1 MGTAAGR
8 GRDDSGRPRNT
19 RPRDALGRPL
29 PYGSEGVPRIPDDL
43 ELSPAETL
51 AYAQDLLDRGQAFS
65 AHEVLEAAWKNGPE
79 HERALWQ
86 GLAQLA
92 VGITHVQRGNR
103 AGAAALLRRASTR
116 LSLVD
121 RPAPY
126 GVDMAGLVAYADAL
140 AGDVEN
146 AGDIAPARLRTG
158 LRATIRQTATR
169 EVYRNNWLTLRE
181 DDIVRPDGSAGI
193 YAVVDKPTYALVIP
207 YDADQDRFHLV
218 EQFRYALGLRRW
230 EFPQGTA
237 PDQHHLDPETLAHR
251 ELREETGLRAQT
263 MERLGQLDVAAGMS
277 SQRGWVF
284 LATGLTEGEHQRE
297 HEEQDMHSAWFSRA
311 ELDRMIR
318 DGEVT
323 DAQSIAA
330 LTFLLLRESRIQR

>member
-1 MGTAAGR
+1 MGTAAR
-8 GRDDSGRPRNT
+8 DRDDSGRPRST

-29 PYGSEGVPRIPDDL
+29 PYGSEGVARIPDDL
-43 ELSPAETL
+43 ELSADETL
-51 AYAQDLLDRGQAFS
+51 VYAQDLLDRGQAFS

-103 AGAAALLRRASTR
+103 TGAAALLRRASGR
-116 LSLVD
+116 LALVG

-126 GVDMAGLVAYADAL
+126 GVDVLRLADVAATLADDIDEA
-140 AGDVEN
+140 A
-146 AGDIAPARLRTG
+146 DIAPARLRIH
-158 LRATIRQTATR
+158 LRASVRQTATR
-169 EVYRNNWLTLRE
+169 EVYRNSWLTLRE
-181 DDIVRPDGSAGI
+181 DEIVRPDGSPGV
-193 YAVVDKPTYALVIP
+193 YAVVDKTTYALVIP
-207 YDADQDRFHLV
+207 YDPDQNRFHLV
-218 EQFRYALGLRRW
+218 EQFRYPLGLRRW

-237 PDQHHLDPETLAHR
+237 PEQIDLDPIALAHR
-251 ELREETGLRAQT
+251 ELREETGLRAER

-284 LATGLTEGEHQRE
+284 LATGLTEGEHERE
-297 HEEQDMHSAWFSRA
+297 PEEQDMHSGWFSRG

-318 DGEVT
+318 DGEIT
-323 DAQSIAA
+323 DAQSLAA
-330 LTFLLLRESRIQR
+330 LTLLALRQGYA